1 MTADFDATT
10 STTARTVT
18 RIWTTELGVPALDPD
33 LWLPH
38 AGATSA
44 HTLRAHRALRAAL
57 GRDIPLPALF
67 RHPTIRSLTAYLV
80 TTPHGPT
87 GARSR

>member
-1 MTADFDATT
+1 MAADFDATT

-33 LWLPH
+33 LFLPH

-44 HTLRAHRALRAAL
+44 RTLRAHRALRTAL
-57 GRDIPLPALF
+57 ARDIPLTALF
-67 RHPTIRSLTAYLV
+67 RHPTIRTLTAYLDAA
-80 TTPHGPT
+80 PH
-87 GARSR
+87 